1 MPTMNPE
8 TFMQI
13 QSDITQNL
21 ASLIPIPR
29 KLTAESIISAAI
41 VLGGFYLASLL
52 FKKVAEQ
59 FFLARKVDQ
68 ALARFLIRAV
78 RITLVALGV
87 VTALGTL
94 GIDVSAIV
102 AGLGLTGLALGI
114 ALKDIVSNAVSGVML
129 LLFRPFR
136 HNDRI
141 KVADFE
147 GSVCDIDL
155 RYTHLRTDGKVI
167 FVPNSMMFANAV
179 SVLGTAATAAST
191 KLVMP
196 PAIES
201 EPDAPT
207 PEPSVEQELVRERER
222 PNLLLAIADEK
233 VAA

>member
-1 MPTMNPE
+1 MTTMDPEFLKQIPT
-8 TFMQI
+8 
-13 QSDITQNL
+13 DIAQNV

-29 KLTAESIISAAI
+29 KLTAESILSAAI

-78 RITLVALGV
+78 RITLVSLGV

-179 SVLGTAATAAST
+179 CVLGTAATAASA

-196 PAIES
+196 PAIED
-201 EPDAPT
+201 EPNAPT
-207 PEPSVEQELVRERER
+207 PEPSVEQEVARER
-222 PNLLLAIADEK
+222 PNLLMALADEK

>member
-1 MPTMNPE
+1 ME
-8 TFMQI
+8 TDFLKQI
-13 QSDITQNL
+13 PSDIAQNV

-29 KLTAESIISAAI
+29 KLTAESIISALI

-78 RITLVALGV
+78 RITLVSLGV

-141 KVADFE
+141 KVGDFE
-147 GSVCDIDL
+147 GAVCDIDL
-155 RYTHLRTDGKVI
+155 RYTHLRTEGKVI

-179 SVLGTAATAAST
+179 QVLGTAATGAST
-191 KLVMP
+191 KLITP

-201 EPDAPT
+201 EPDAPP
-207 PEPSVEQELVRERER
+207 PEPSVEQEVARER

>member
-1 MPTMNPE
+1 MDPEFLKQIPT
-8 TFMQI
+8 
-13 QSDITQNL
+13 DIAQNV

-29 KLTAESIISAAI
+29 KLTAESILSALI
-41 VLGGFYLASLL
+41 VLGGFYLASVL

-78 RITLVALGV
+78 RITLVGLGV

-114 ALKDIVSNAVSGVML
+114 ALKDVVSNAVSGVML

-147 GSVCDIDL
+147 GMVCDIDL
-155 RYTHLRTDGKVI
+155 RYTHLQTDGKVI

-179 SVLGTAATAAST
+179 SVLGVAATAAVEHSAM
-191 KLVMP
+191 LVMP
-196 PAIES
+196 PAIEY
-201 EPDAPT
+201 EPDAP
-207 PEPSVEQELVRERER
+207 PSEPTVEQEAARER
-222 PNLLLAIADEK
+222 PNLLLALADDK

>member
-1 MPTMNPE
+1 MDAE
-8 TFMQI
+8 LLKQI
-13 QSDITQNL
+13 PNDIAANVAT
-21 ASLIPIPR
+21 LIPIPR
-29 KLTAESIISAAI
+29 KLTTESILSAAI
-41 VLGGFYLASLL
+41 VVGGFYLFSLL
-52 FKKVAEQ
+52 FKKVAEP
-59 FFLARKVDQ
+59 FFLARKVDE

-136 HNDRI
+136 HKDRI
-141 KVADFE
+141 KVGDFE
-147 GSVCDIDL
+147 GMVCDIDL

-196 PAIES
+196 PAIEY
-201 EPDAPT
+201 EPDAPP
-207 PEPSVEQELVRERER
+207 PEPSVEQEVAKDR
-222 PNLLLAIADEK
+222 PNLLWALADEK

>member
-1 MPTMNPE
+1 MNEAAKQIPAEVAQSIAHLIPMPT
-8 TFMQI
+8 
-13 QSDITQNL
+13 
-21 ASLIPIPR
+21 
-29 KLTAESIISAAI
+29 KLSVESITSAAI
-41 VLGGFYLASLL
+41 VLAGFYIVSYL
-52 FKKVAEQ
+52 FKKVAEP
-59 FFLARKVDQ
+59 FFLARKIDE
-68 ALARFLIRAV
+68 ALTRFLIRAV

-102 AGLGLTGLALGI
+102 GTLGLTGLALGI
-114 ALKDIVSNAVSGVML
+114 ALKDVVSNAVSGVML

-136 HNDRI
+136 HKDHI

-147 GSVCDIDL
+147 GTVHDIDL

-179 SVLGTAATAAST
+179 SVLGTTATAAST
-191 KLVMP
+191 RLVMP

-201 EPDAPT
+201 EPDAPP
-207 PEPSVEQELVRERER
+207 PEPSIEHEVARER
-222 PNLLLAIADEK
+222 PNLLLALADEK